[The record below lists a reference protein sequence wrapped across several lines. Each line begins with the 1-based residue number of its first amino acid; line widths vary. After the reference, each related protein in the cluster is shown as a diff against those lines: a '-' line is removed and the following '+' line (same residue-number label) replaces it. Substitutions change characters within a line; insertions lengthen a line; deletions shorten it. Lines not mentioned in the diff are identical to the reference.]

1 MIRLTS
7 ANWRN
12 ALIVRRSSLVTR
24 HSSPTGESLQLS
36 GDNDWNT
43 THMSMNS
50 SEEIT
55 WDADGLVPGVVQ
67 DARTGEVR
75 MLGYLSRESLD
86 LTVTTGEVHFFSR
99 SRQRIWKKG
108 ESSGNVLRL
117 VEARVDCDNDTL
129 LLRVIPHGPTCHTG
143 EESCFFAPPLA
154 TAGEPVASVETISA
168 IAEVIA
174 QRDVERPAGSY
185 TTYLFEQGIDKIG
198 KKIGEEAA
206 EVIIAAKNGDAAP
219 LASEA
224 ADLIY
229 HLLVMLRA
237 SDVPLE
243 DVLAVLD
250 TRRGPSAKVA
260 ESE

>member
-1 MIRLTS
+1 MLNPQELT
-7 ANWRN
+7 
-12 ALIVRRSSLVTR
+12 
-24 HSSPTGESLQLS
+24 
-36 GDNDWNT
+36 WN
-43 THMSMNS
+43 
-50 SEEIT
+50 
-55 WDADGLVPGVVQ
+55 ADGLVPGIVQ

-75 MLGYLSRESLD
+75 MLGYLSRESLE
-86 LTVTTGEVHFFSR
+86 LTVETGEVHFFSR
-99 SRQRIWKKG
+99 SRSRIWKKG

-117 VEARVDCDNDTL
+117 VEARVDCDGDTL

-154 TAGEPVASVETISA
+154 TRGEPVASVETIAA

-174 QRDVERPAGSY
+174 RRDEERPAGSY

-206 EVIIAAKNGDAAP
+206 EVIIAAKNGDPAP

-237 SDVPLE
+237 ADVPLS
-243 DVLAVLD
+243 DVMAVLD
-250 TRRGPSAKVA
+250 TRRGGATTKA
-260 ESE
+260 EAGDA